1 MIARRTLLVG
11 LGSLPLIGCA
21 SQPKTPLAH
30 LHGQEW
36 VRGTYEQYAKSYAK
50 VEDTTEKQSFDAY
63 RVLARRGIV
72 ALDGLQSRDV
82 PFFIKADGKSEKF
95 VIVRN
100 VPERLTYSADM
111 TDADRVAAKL
121 GFEKAREHLHTDYEE
136 IRRLDGALTTLLAQ
150 LKRVRLAIDEGKIE
164 SYRIV
169 RQLAPLAEGQA
180 PFELPYQVSLKD
192 YEAVLY
198 LLLTGLEQDSASLA
212 AVESDIVTVGLIAR
226 ATDANSGSLAA
237 NLRKVLL
244 AVAKDAD
251 TDKPREAQ
259 YPGDEPRKVALAH
272 GRELAASIAQSDAY
286 KSWEKS
292 ERAKQFEAVGSL
304 LATLDAITGLP
315 TSALFQQA
323 MDIWRG
329 EADYLSYVKML
340 VKIVPGGG
348 ALAKAIGDGVE
359 KTEKARDALA
369 TVKDARP
376 DDVAAAAKKKGV
388 GLLNTGSTY
397 ATTRAKKQLV
407 FFQDGKEAAE
417 IEEALKA
424 STLA

>member
-1 MIARRTLLVG
+1 VIHRRVILTGLASIPLV
-11 LGSLPLIGCA
+11 GCA

-36 VRGTYEQYAKSYAK
+36 VRGAYEQYAKSYAK
-50 VEDTTEKQSFDAY
+50 VEESTEKQSFDAY
-63 RVLARRGIV
+63 RVLARKGIV

-82 PFFIKADGKSEKF
+82 PFFVRADGKAEKF
-95 VIVRN
+95 VLERN

-111 TDADRVAAKL
+111 SEADRGAAKV

-136 IRRLDGALTTLLAQ
+136 IRRLDGALTTLLGQ
-150 LKRVRLAIDEGKIE
+150 LKRVRLSIDEGKIE
-164 SYRIV
+164 GYRIV

-192 YEAVLY
+192 YEAVLH
-198 LLLTGLEQDSASLA
+198 LLLTGLEEDSARLA
-212 AVESDIVTVGLIAR
+212 GIESDIVTVGLIAR
-226 ATDANSGSLAA
+226 STDANSGSLSA

-251 TDKPREAQ
+251 TDKPREAT
-259 YPGDEPRKVALAH
+259 YPGDSRREAALKH
-272 GRELAASIAQSDAY
+272 GRDLAASIGQSEAY
-286 KSWEKS
+286 KAWEKS

-304 LATLDAITGLP
+304 LATLDMVTGLP

-329 EADYLSYVKML
+329 DADYLSYVKTL
-340 VKIVPGGG
+340 VKLVPGGG
-348 ALAKAIGDGVE
+348 ALARTIGEGVE

-369 TVKDARP
+369 TVRDAKP
-376 DDVAAAAKKKGV
+376 EDLASAAKKKGV
-388 GLLNTGSTY
+388 GLLNTGSSY
-397 ATTRAKKQLV
+397 AVTRAKKQLV
-407 FFQDGKEAAE
+407 FFSDGREAAE
-417 IEEALKA
+417 IEEALKS
-424 STLA
+424 STLG